1 MQDVA
6 GTRKISANQATGNE
20 INNCKN
26 IFLAVFLQS
35 AAFCHP
41 TMPPPTPLTSG
52 QKAPAFS
59 YTEGEATI
67 HSNEITSPY
76 LIYFYP
82 KDDTPGCTKEA
93 CAIRDAW
100 ADFGAAGLKVIG
112 VSKDTER
119 SHRKFQDKYALP
131 FPLIADTELELA
143 NAFGVFGEKQFMGR
157 TYDGIHR
164 MSFLIAADGTILTSY
179 PKVKPE
185 AHATQVLEDFSLLT
199 S

>member
-1 MQDVA
+1 
-6 GTRKISANQATGNE
+6 
-20 INNCKN
+20 
-26 IFLAVFLQS
+26 
-35 AAFCHP
+35 
-41 TMPPPTPLTSG
+41 MPLPIPLTLG

-59 YTEGEATI
+59 YADGGVII
-67 HSNEITSPY
+67 HSSEITGPY

-100 ADFGAAGLKVIG
+100 ADFEAAGLKVIG

-119 SHRKFQDKYALP
+119 SHQKFQDKYTLP

-143 NAFGVFGEKQFMGR
+143 NAFGVFGEKKFMGR
-157 TYDGIHR
+157 IYDGIHR
-164 MSFLIAADGTILTSY
+164 MSFLVAADGRILTSY

-185 AHATQVLEDFSLLT
+185 AHAAQVLEDFSRLT